1 VIEDRQISVETS
13 GGYRPPTGMGERIL
27 LVMAGMALVGG
38 ALIAVGNLLPERE
51 GSAEAS
57 PQATAEVS
65 ARPSR
70 TPRPAATPTPFP
82 DPPPVLAVVPGTPP
96 PVEGDPY
103 LPGGWARALVDL
115 PIYESPSVSA
125 RVAGTLA
132 AGELIGVESFSGEG
146 SFVPVYGSEL
156 SGWVQLS
163 IDDTALA
170 ETYPVQQLEQGTW
183 LSWLLA
189 GSAGYIASAY
199 QLSPDYSQNRF
210 VSLSSADGIT
220 WQASTQERA
229 IGWDTPM
236 AAWGPAGWLS
246 ATTGYDNSG
255 PQTWLASSSD
265 GAAWTRLGRLDA
277 VGGSYPLQLVASDEG
292 YLLALGPAGRFPQAI
307 TLWFSTDGLRWEQR
321 PSPGS
326 SDSELS
332 LVGMPGGFLGWA
344 DASRGPSAGV
354 AFSREGFDWAVAEDG
369 PTAEN
374 LQIAPLGPAGAL
386 AVGRPRGAS
395 QHEAWIGRIA
405 DGRMEW
411 QPDESARTFGTDALS
426 ALAGYETSAVAIGWD
441 SETAEAR
448 AWQNRGA
455 GWERMPTPAGGFG
468 TLPVQVAAGP
478 YGYVVVGARP
488 SLLASNPVFWRSTG
502 GQWRAEASP
511 VIPAL
516 ADPTQGDCEEPISDA
531 LAFLTTPPP
540 VALVCA
546 RGEPISFTAWSVA
559 CEGCYGGMGGTYT
572 EEWLSQPTDNLLFL
586 SPVAGDGPFW
596 HEAVIHPDLSFAIDL
611 TNQWL
616 RVTGHYDDPAAER
629 CGFTPDPIELGYWFG
644 YPRGYGELPSIEV
657 QCRLRFVVTAVE
669 PLGTEPPIN

>member
-1 VIEDRQISVETS
+1 
-13 GGYRPPTGMGERIL
+13 MGERIL

-96 PVEGDPY
+96 QVETDPY
-103 LPGGWARALVDL
+103 LPGGWVRALVDL
-115 PIYESPSVSA
+115 PIYESPSLTA
-125 RVAGTLA
+125 RLAGTLP

-146 SFVPVYGSEL
+146 PFVSVYDAEL

-163 IDDTALA
+163 VDGTPQVESFPI
-170 ETYPVQQLEQGTW
+170 QQVERGTT
-183 LSWLLA
+183 LSWLLS
-189 GSAGYIASAY
+189 GPSGYIASAFRV
-199 QLSPDYSQNRF
+199 SADYSQNK
-210 VSLSSADGIT
+210 VLSLSSADGIN
-220 WQASTQERA
+220 WQASAEESA
-229 IGWDTPM
+229 IGWDMPM
-236 AAWGPAGWLS
+236 AAWGPAGWVS
-246 ATTGYDNSG
+246 ATTGYDDLG
-255 PQTWLASSSD
+255 PQTWLATSSD
-265 GAAWTRLGRLDA
+265 GAAWRQLGRLDA
-277 VGGSYPLQLVASDEG
+277 VGGSYPLQLVASAEG
-292 YLLALGPAGRFPQAI
+292 YLLALGPAGRFPQAT
-307 TLWFSTDGLRWEQR
+307 TLWFSTDGRRWEQR
-321 PSPGS
+321 PSPVTN
-326 SDSELS
+326 DAELS
-332 LVGMPGGFLGWA
+332 LAGIPGGFLAWV
-344 DASRGPSAGV
+344 DASRGPADGIS
-354 AFSREGFDWAVAEDG
+354 FSREGFDWAVAEDG

-374 LQIAPLGPAGAL
+374 LRIAPLGLAGAL

-411 QPDESARTFGTDALS
+411 QPDESARAFGTDALT

-441 SETAEAR
+441 SDTAEAR

-455 GWERMPTPAGGFG
+455 GWERMPTPTDGFG

-478 YGYVVVGARP
+478 YGYVVAGARP

-502 GQWRAEASP
+502 GPWRAEPTP

-516 ADPTQGDCEEPISDA
+516 ADPSPSDCGGPLTDA

-540 VALVCA
+540 IALVCS
-546 RGEPISFTAWSVA
+546 RGEPISFTAWSIA

-586 SPVAGDGPFW
+586 SPVAGEGPW
-596 HEAVIHPDLSFAIDL
+596 STEAVLRPPFDASLDLSL
-611 TNQWL
+611 QWL
-616 RVTGHYDDPAAER
+616 RITGHYDDPAAER